1 MAATKPA
8 SSPNLKPAR
17 PPYAPISHT
26 WEIPAALFEI
36 KALAQQ
42 NRNNELIALVESVI
56 MVSGADPH
64 TWQKLNQPEAIPASL
79 TGG

>member
-1 MAATKPA
+1 MAATKQA
-8 SSPNLKPAR
+8 SSLNSRPTR
-17 PPYAPISHT
+17 PPYAPISRQ
-26 WEIPAALFEI
+26 WEIPAALYEI

-64 TWQKLNQPEAIPASL
+64 TWQKLNQPEAVPASL